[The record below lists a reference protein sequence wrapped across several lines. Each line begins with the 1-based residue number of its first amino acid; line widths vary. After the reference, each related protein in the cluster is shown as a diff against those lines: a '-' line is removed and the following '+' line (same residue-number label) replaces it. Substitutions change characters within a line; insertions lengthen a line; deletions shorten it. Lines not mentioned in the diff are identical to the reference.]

1 MLHYKNTNELVMFH
15 VFGVHLLW
23 MYVMIF
29 IIIGTQKFSFL
40 LEVFSQFNE
49 SEHVF
54 SIVVSNQKHV
64 FLSRRCKDDLKHVPL
79 TSEYAQY
86 LTTVDTFKRGGKHLF
101 EVVYIPISGRIIK
114 PIQCIKDCCV
124 CQTSLVKR
132 SQVPWHQNI

>member
-86 LTTVDTFKRGGKHLF
+86 LTTVDTFKRGVSTYLRLF
-101 EVVYIPISGRIIK
+101 TYLYQVGSSNQSNVLRTA
-114 PIQCIKDCCV
+114 V
-124 CQTSLVKR
+124 FVKLLL
-132 SQVPWHQNI
+132 